1 MEEYRIL
8 ICDDE
13 QPIIDLLKLY
23 LHDETYSIFE
33 ANDGVQALDML
44 KKEDIDIILLDI
56 MMPKLNG
63 LDLIKQI
70 RDGFDKPILI
80 ISARTSLSDRLLAYD
95 IGADDYITKPFEP
108 LEVLAKVKAR
118 LRSVSLHE
126 SSISVGDITL
136 NLDSC
141 MLKVKDETYELSN
154 VEFKVLRLFMQNA
167 GRVFAKS
174 QIYEA
179 GWEAEYFYDD
189 NSIHVIINRLRSKVG
204 ADRIQTI
211 RGLGYRFCK
220 EE

>member
-33 ANDGVQALDML
+33 ANDGEQALDIL
-44 KKEDIDIILLDI
+44 KKEAIDIILLDI

-63 LDLIKQI
+63 LDLIKRI
-70 RDGFDKPILI
+70 RDSFHKPILI
-80 ISARTSLSDRLLAYD
+80 MSARTSLSDRLLAYD

-108 LEVLAKVKAR
+108 LEVLAKVKSR
-118 LRSVSLHE
+118 LRSLSLHE

-136 NLDSC
+136 HLDSC

-204 ADRIQTI
+204 SERIQTI

>member
-1 MEEYRIL
+1 MEEYNIL

-23 LHDETYSIFE
+23 LHDETYRIFE
-33 ANDGVQALDML
+33 ASDGLKALDIL
-44 KKEDIDIILLDI
+44 KKEAIDIILLDI

-63 LDLIKQI
+63 LDLIKRI
-70 RDGFDKPILI
+70 RDSFHKPILI

-118 LRSVSLHE
+118 LRNKAAHE
-126 SSISVGDITL
+126 NKITIGDITL
-136 NLDSC
+136 SLESC
-141 MLKVKDETYELSN
+141 MLKVKDETYELSS

-179 GWEAEYFYDD
+179 GWEVEYFYDD